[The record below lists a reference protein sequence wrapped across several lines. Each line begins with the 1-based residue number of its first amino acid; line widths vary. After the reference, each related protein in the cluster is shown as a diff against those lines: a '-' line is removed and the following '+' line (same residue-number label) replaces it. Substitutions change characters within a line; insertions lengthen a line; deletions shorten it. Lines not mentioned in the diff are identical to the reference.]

1 MAYSNIM
8 DSLAGL
14 VGTESGYLFHDLQIY
29 YDGERCSCYQVDT
42 KQYPKQQI
50 FPGYLI
56 RW

>member
-56 RW
+56 R